1 MGDLTVFA
9 FGPVL
14 FCLAIA
20 KRSVKDQVHSV
31 EQW

>member
-14 FCLAIA
+14 CCLAIA
-20 KRSVKDQVHSV
+20 KRSVKNQVNSV